1 MQMMKMLDP
10 FRTPSAEIIAQREL
24 EQARREL
31 LQAQAGQEYATAMVQ
46 YHQARIGRLQSM
58 LQEARQ

>member
-58 LQEARQ
+58 LQEAHQ